1 VPDVALASSAGE
13 GYAAFYTPSGGTQGE
28 YYFYG
33 TSFAGPTWAGLI
45 ALVEQARVAQKKKL
59 LANVVQTLYALR
71 TSSGVFG
78 DITQG
83 CNGYYCAKA
92 GYDNVTGLGVFDG
105 AKLEAALLAQP

>member
-1 VPDVALASSAGE
+1 MPDVALASSAGE
-13 GYAAFYTPSGGTQGE
+13 GYAAVWTQPGNAQGD

-45 ALVEQARVAQKKKL
+45 ALVEQARTSAKKKL
-59 LANVVQTLYALR
+59 LPNLVQTLYALR
-71 TSSGVFG
+71 TAPGVFG
-78 DITQG
+78 DVVQG
-83 CNGYYCAKA
+83 CNGYYCAKP